1 MPQERVELPLPL
13 PQLLLRLSEVVGSF
27 GLIHFTV
34 RTPSN
39 SPGTHE
45 FHPLRNQWWCFL
57 LLGIALVVLGLLC
70 IIDPLVPTLASVLV
84 LGFLLIAAGITQIVS
99 SFWAGKWSGM
109 LMHLLIG
116 VLYVVVGYMIVDE
129 PVINMVLITKFIAI
143 FLIVSGAFRVISAL
157 VMRFP
162 DWGWALL
169 NGGVTLLLGII
180 INRQLPEAALWVIGL
195 FVGIE
200 MLFNGWA
207 WVMLALNLRAVA
219 KKG

>member
-1 MPQERVELPLPL
+1 MSTFP
-13 PQLLLRLSEVVGSF
+13 
-27 GLIHFTV
+27 TA
-34 RTPSN
+34 SN
-39 SPGTHE
+39 SSGTHE
-45 FHPLRNQWWCFL
+45 LHPLRNQWWCFL
-57 LLGIALVVLGLLC
+57 LLGIALVILGSLC
-70 IIDPLVPTLASVLV
+70 IIDPFVPTLASVFV
-84 LGFLLIAAGITQIVS
+84 LGFILMAAGITQIVS

-109 LMHLLIG
+109 LMHMLIG
-116 VLYVVVGYMIVDE
+116 VLYVVVGYMIVDA

-143 FLIVSGAFRVISAL
+143 FLIVSGVFRMISAL
-157 VMRFP
+157 VVRFP

-207 WVMLALNLRAVA
+207 WVMLALDLRAVA
-219 KKG
+219 KKTP